1 MAEINGDGTENLDSQ
16 EFKDFINEIENRELT
31 VLGAMT
37 APIKFASWSE
47 DQNAKITPKVDIV
60 KK

>member
-1 MAEINGDGTENLDSQ
+1 VCGDYANL
-16 EFKDFINEIENRELT
+16 
-31 VLGAMT
+31 MT